1 MKIKITPRRGNQM
14 TTQVSHYRQLDLKQ
28 TAVTLA
34 GETFEVEA
42 SGNLTCRLPTG
53 EEVMWHDVTEVIE
66 PTPGNVEFCRQFVK
80 RMTRARPTKT
90 TTELRKIVE
99 QGIELPIET
108 MWDSFGLNDLF
119 SNEPVMIWVYTFVR
133 DNQRLFT
140 R

>member
-1 MKIKITPRRGNQM
+1 M
-14 TTQVSHYRQLDLKQ
+14 TRQVSHYQQLDLRK

-42 SGNLTCRLPTG
+42 TGNLTCCLPTG
-53 EEVMWHDVTEVIE
+53 EEVMWHDVSEVIE
-66 PTPGNVEFCRQFVK
+66 PTTENVEFCRQFVK